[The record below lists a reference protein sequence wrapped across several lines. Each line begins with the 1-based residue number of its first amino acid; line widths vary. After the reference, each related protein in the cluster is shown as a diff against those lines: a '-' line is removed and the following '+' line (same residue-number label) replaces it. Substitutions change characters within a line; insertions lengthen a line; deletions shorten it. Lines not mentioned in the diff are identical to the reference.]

1 MAGTVEGM
9 NPITERLLSKK
20 LIAYLVAVAASV
32 VLAAIHIITGEMA
45 LDTVQTATI
54 AYLAAEG
61 GLDAVRTVKG
71 TER

>member
-1 MAGTVEGM
+1 M
-9 NPITERLLSKK
+9 NPVTERLLSKK
-20 LIAYLVAVAASV
+20 LIAYVVSVVAAIGLAVA
-32 VLAAIHIITGEMA
+32 HIITGDAAMA
-45 LDTVQTATI
+45 AVQTATI